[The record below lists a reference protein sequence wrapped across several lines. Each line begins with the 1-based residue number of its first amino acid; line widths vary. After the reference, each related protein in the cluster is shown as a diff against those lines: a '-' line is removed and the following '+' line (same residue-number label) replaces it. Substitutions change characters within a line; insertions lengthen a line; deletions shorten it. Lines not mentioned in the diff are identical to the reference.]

1 MVRADGTGAD
11 GTGAEASGA
20 EASGAAGG
28 LGHDLRAA
36 LQRLSSRFFADAPAV
51 ETAESIPD
59 EHLRLLAGAGLYVLF
74 APQAEGGLG
83 LGYPGMCSVVEE
95 LSSGCLASTFV
106 WAQHF
111 RFLGSMLDGEA
122 PAALREKYQRG
133 AISGEIKGGVA
144 LTGLLPGPPKLMAR
158 PAPGGWLL
166 EGEAPWVSGWGIV
179 DIVVVL
185 ARGPGDTVV
194 TLLLDAKP
202 QPGLSITPL
211 RLVALNATR
220 TVRARFGGVFVRAD
234 MAVAEQDY
242 ETARVRSE
250 RLRLNGSFSLGL
262 VRRCC
267 SLMGPSP
274 FDQELV
280 DCRAALDGAE
290 EATLPAA
297 RAWASELAARA
308 SASLVV
314 SRGSRSALVG
324 DVAERLSREATF
336 LLVFGSRPAI
346 KDASL
351 ARLSSRRPPS
361 VPR

>member
-1 MVRADGTGAD
+1 MVRADET
-11 GTGAEASGA
+11 
-20 EASGAAGG
+20 GAAGG
-28 LGHDLRAA
+28 LGHDLSAA

-59 EHLRLLAGAGLYVLF
+59 EHLRLLADAGLYGLF
-74 APQAEGGLG
+74 APRAEGGLG
-83 LGYPGMCSVVEE
+83 LGYQDMCSVVEE

-111 RFLGSMLDGEA
+111 RLLGSMLDREA
-122 PAALREKYQRG
+122 PAALRDKYLRG

-144 LTGLLPGPPKLMAR
+144 LTGLLPGPPKLIAR
-158 PAPGGWLL
+158 PVPGGWRL

-179 DIVVVL
+179 DIIVVL

-211 RLVALNATR
+211 RLVALNASR
-220 TVRARFGGVFVRAD
+220 TVRARFGGVLVRAD
-234 MAVAEQDY
+234 MAIAEQDY
-242 ETARVRSE
+242 ETARTQSE
-250 RLRLNGSFSLGL
+250 RLRLNGSFSVGL

-274 FDQELV
+274 FDQELA
-280 DCRAALDGAE
+280 DCRAALDGAD
-290 EATLPAA
+290 EAALPAA

-324 DVAERLSREATF
+324 DVAERLRREATF

-346 KDASL
+346 KDSLL
-351 ARLSSRRPPS
+351 ARLSSRAAPS
-361 VPR
+361 VPQR